1 MRGGVSGDA
10 IGALRD
16 AHQLGPLG
24 DQPAGQICQI
34 AFAFEAGFNY
44 VDDLPDKDFMRY
56 NGPGTD
62 TGGGADYLTGDLN
75 NPITDPAAGFA
86 DDFSWGYR
94 LLTRATYNSVIGAW
108 SISPRIGWSHDV
120 DGTTPGPGGSFIDG
134 RKQLTLGLSFGYL
147 SEWLIDLS
155 YTDYSGAGMYNA
167 LKDRDFFAASVS
179 YSF

>member
-1 MRGGVSGDA
+1 MKADDV
-10 IGALRD
+10 
-16 AHQLGPLG
+16 
-24 DQPAGQICQI
+24 
-34 AFAFEAGFNY
+34 AFVLEAGFNY

-94 LLTRATYNSVIGAW
+94 LLARATYNNAIGAW
-108 SISPRIGWSHDV
+108 TISPRIGWSHDV

-134 RKQLTLGLSFGYL
+134 RRQLTLGVSFGYL

-155 YTDYSGAGMYNA
+155 YTDYSGADRYNA